1 MKQIKK
7 SIRGQ
12 LKIQQTAF
20 MLLAL
25 VFLFS
30 IVFIFYIN
38 FSRQSIYDK
47 RNELQMQEAYTLL
60 QKFSGSSEFSCISSD
75 LTYCLDEDKLTS
87 LANMSQKY
95 KSYFSSVKS
104 IVVREVYPGNK
115 IINIFETSI
124 AEDEEILYYS
134 AFIPLC
140 KTKALEGYNWQQC
153 KLAKFIIGMKQFKIT

>member
-1 MKQIKK
+1 MKQNKK
-7 SIRGQ
+7 SQ

-30 IVFIFYIN
+30 IIFIFYIN
-38 FSRQSIYDK
+38 FSRQSLYDK
-47 RNELQMQEAYTLL
+47 RNELQMEEAYNLL
-60 QKFSGSSEFSCISSD
+60 QKFSGSPEFSCISSD
-75 LTYCLDEDKLTS
+75 LTYCLDEDKIIS

-104 IVVREVYPGNK
+104 IIVKEVYPGNK
-115 IINIFETSI
+115 TIKIFETPI
-124 AEDEEILYYS
+124 NENEEILYYS

-140 KTKALEGYNWQQC
+140 QTKALEGYNWQQC
-153 KLAKFIIGMKQFKIT
+153 KLAKFIIGMKQFHLT